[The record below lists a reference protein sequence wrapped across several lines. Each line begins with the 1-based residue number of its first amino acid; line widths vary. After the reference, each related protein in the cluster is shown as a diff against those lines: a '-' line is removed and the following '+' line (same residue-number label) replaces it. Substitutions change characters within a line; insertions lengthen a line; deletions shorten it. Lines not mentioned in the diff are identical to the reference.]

1 MKLIVQ
7 EGIVSTVIAL
17 SCNKLLLDYPTESDD
32 RPAEVGEL
40 QVGLAAEERRRHP
53 RQEVVVQVHRLQL
66 PRRHERRRLHVAQ
79 AIPAREGSQSNVLSM
94 SMSGR
99 VKTFIKLT
107 CS

>member
-79 AIPAREGSQSNVLSM
+79 AIPAREGSQSQY
-94 SMSGR
+94 
-99 VKTFIKLT
+99 FIDVDVWMGQNLH
-107 CS
+107 

>member
-17 SCNKLLLDYPTESDD
+17 SRNKLLLDYPTESDD

-40 QVGLAAEERRRHP
+40 QVGLAAEERGRPP

-79 AIPAREGSQSNVLSM
+79 AIPARDEGSQSHVLST
-94 SMSGR
+94 SGR

-107 CS
+107 CR